1 MAKRAKRDFD
11 ELQKRRM
18 RAANMLRRG
27 VPQAEVV
34 RRVGVTPA
42 AVCKWNRVLE
52 ANRQPALRKAGR
64 AGRKPKLDASG
75 LARVRERLKA
85 GALAAGYGTDLWT
98 LKRVSKLIEQQ
109 CRVRYSESEVWHVL
123 THLGFSCQRPSARAI
138 QRDEQA
144 ISDWKRKTWPAL
156 KINARR
162 LGQTIVFIDETG
174 VCERAHRVRTWAPR
188 G

>member
-11 ELQKRRM
+11 ALQKRRM

-27 VPQAEVV
+27 VPQAEVA
-34 RRVGVTPA
+34 RRVGVTAA

-52 ANRQPALRKAGR
+52 AKGQTGLRKAGR
-64 AGRKPKLDASG
+64 AGRKPKLDASK
-75 LARVRERLKA
+75 LARLRERLKA

-98 LKRVSKLIEQQ
+98 LKRVGQLIEQQ
-109 CRVRYSESEVWHVL
+109 CGVRYCESGVWHVL

-144 ISDWKRKTWPAL
+144 IKSWKRKTWPAL
-156 KINARR
+156 KKTPSG
-162 LGQTIVFIDETG
+162 LG
-174 VCERAHRVRTWAPR
+174 R
-188 G
+188 